1 MPEKVNASAGTCIV
15 ALWRSLD
22 LFMELSWQDCDRR
35 ERFDRLGLSEQLI
48 SCGIPLCC
56 CQFSPSVFF
65 RRLVFCDMEEDCKF
79 RVVCRMLTKEG
90 IAQSVAVLGAPS
102 SIICQNPNV
111 LVWSRELGDNN
122 AFIPCNE
129 TQSSFSSCCPNNM
142 IQGLKQN

>member
-48 SCGIPLCC
+48 SCGIPLCY

-79 RVVCRMLTKEG
+79 IVVCRMLTKEG

-102 SIICQNPNV
+102 SIICQNQMSLYGVVN
-111 LVWSRELGDNN
+111 LETTMRLSRAMRHSPLSHPVVP
-122 AFIPCNE
+122 I
-129 TQSSFSSCCPNNM
+129 
-142 IQGLKQN
+142 I